1 MKISLVAESR
11 AGETRVGLT
20 PDAVKSL
27 IKDGWTVEVERGAGA
42 RSHFSDDAY
51 REAGATITESPDG
64 EVTVRVNPPTL
75 EEVARLPEGSL
86 HLSFLSPLLALDV
99 VRALVERR
107 VTVVRFDLLPRISRA
122 QYMDALSSQATVSG
136 YRSALEAAHHLDRFF
151 PLLTT
156 AAGTIRPAK
165 VLVMGVGVAG
175 LQAIATAK
183 RLGARV
189 RAYDVRSAAKEEAE
203 SAGATFVD
211 LGVTADAAGGY
222 ARELTEE
229 EKARQQ
235 AALVEE
241 VAAADVIITTAA
253 VPGRKA
259 PILLTSAMVEAM
271 ADGSL
276 IVDMAA
282 DGGGNCELTVAGEV
296 VTHRGVQVVGLS
308 NPPAAMGRHAST
320 MYANNVVKLLA
331 LYGHGEVAP
340 DWSDEVVAGTTLTS
354 GGRVH
359 HRPTA
364 EALGVEA
371 VPVIVPTPTE
381 TADAE
386 ESK

>member
-20 PDAVKSL
+20 PEAVKSL
-27 IKDGWTVEVERGAGA
+27 IKDGWSVEVERGAGV

-51 REAGATITESPDG
+51 REVGAEVTDRPDG

-75 EEVARLPEGSL
+75 EEVARLPEGSM

-107 VTVVRFDLLPRISRA
+107 ITVASFDLVPRISRA

-222 ARELTEE
+222 ARELTDE

-235 AALVEE
+235 AALVDE

-259 PILLTSAMVEAM
+259 PILLTTAMVEAM

-296 VTHRGVQVVGLS
+296 VDHHGVSVVGLS

-340 DWSDEVVAGTTLTS
+340 DWADEVVAGTTLTS

-371 VPVIVPTPTE
+371 VPVAPAPTE
-381 TADAE
+381 PADAE

>member
-20 PDAVKSL
+20 PEAVKSL
-27 IKDGWTVEVERGAGA
+27 IKDGWSVEVERGAGV

-51 REAGATITESPDG
+51 REVGAEVTDRPDG

-75 EEVARLPEGSL
+75 EEVARLPEGSM

-107 VTVVRFDLLPRISRA
+107 ITVASFDLVPRISRA

-222 ARELTEE
+222 ARELTDE

-235 AALVEE
+235 AALVDE

-259 PILLTSAMVEAM
+259 PILLTTAMVEAM

-296 VTHRGVQVVGLS
+296 VDHHGVSVVGLS

-340 DWSDEVVAGTTLTS
+340 DWADEVVAGTTLTS

-371 VPVIVPTPTE
+371 VPVAPTE
-381 TADAE
+381 PADAE

>member
-75 EEVARLPEGSL
+75 EEVARIPEGSL

-107 VTVVRFDLLPRISRA
+107 VTVVSFDLLPRISRA

-235 AALVEE
+235 AALVTE

-259 PILLTSAMVEAM
+259 PTLLTTAMVEAM

-296 VTHRGVQVVGLS
+296 VDHRGVSVVGLS

-340 DWSDEVVAGTTLTS
+340 DWADEVVAGTTLTS